1 LGEHGNLKQWDGELV
16 FMTVYLTPEFA
27 YLAFQTETDAMA
39 VKPAEGQESDQPF
52 DPAPAKPRVLLADDH
67 TLVAEAL
74 TSLLEPEFEIVG
86 RVPDGRILLETAMKL
101 RPDVIVVDL
110 NMPLLNGID
119 AGRRLKEMLPTARM
133 VVLTVNED
141 PEVAG
146 EALRTWASG
155 FLLKKSAA
163 SELSRTIRQ
172 VLRGGAGIAHSEPA
186 SQSSST
192 GARNLTVRQRE
203 VLQLLAEGR
212 SMKEAGAV
220 LGVTA
225 RTIAFHK
232 YKIMQVFG
240 LRNNSDLI
248 QLAISEHLIPNPE
261 A

>member
-1 LGEHGNLKQWDGELV
+1 MG
-16 FMTVYLTPEFA
+16 
-27 YLAFQTETDAMA
+27 
-39 VKPAEGQESDQPF
+39 VKPAPGKELHPDINDSVTNSMS
-52 DPAPAKPRVLLADDH
+52 AKPRVLLADDH

-74 TSLLEPEFEIVG
+74 ASLLEPEFEIIG
-86 RVPDGRILLETAMKL
+86 RVPDGRILLETALKL
-101 RPDVIVVDL
+101 RPDVIVLDL

-119 AGRRLKEMLPTARM
+119 AGRRLKEMLPKARL

-155 FLLKKSAA
+155 FILKKSAA
-163 SELSRTIRQ
+163 SQLSTTIRQ
-172 VLRGGAGIAHSEPA
+172 VLKDETKTGLAPSAQFAPRREPF
-186 SQSSST
+186 
-192 GARNLTVRQRE
+192 GARTLTTRQRE

-212 SMKEAGAV
+212 TMKEAAAV

-225 RTIAFHK
+225 RTVAFHK

-248 QLAISEHLIPNPE
+248 RLAITEHVIPNPDTSH
-261 A
+261 